1 MSWEFT
7 IPPKIAFG
15 EDSIEVLET
24 IKGESA
30 FIITDEMINNL
41 GYPDRIAKILTE
53 NRFNVAIWDCAK
65 PDPKVSTVKDAA
77 EAIRAFEADTIIAIG
92 GGSVMDTAKAAW
104 VLYERPDI
112 DLAALNPFD
121 ELGLRAK
128 AKLICIPT
136 TAGTGS
142 EVTKAVVIRD
152 DETGRKMATINTEM
166 VPDLAILEP
175 SFTKD
180 LPKTLTAYTGMDA
193 LTHAV
198 EAYVSSWKNDFSDA
212 CAMKAVQIVF
222 EWLPKA
228 IESPHDLE
236 VRGKLLVAAN
246 LAGMAF
252 SNSQVALG
260 HSLGHS
266 MGAVLRL
273 QHGLAVGLALPNT
286 IEFNTNESDEAAKNY
301 AELARLLGVTLK
313 NPVRAAREF
322 AKMVRKLM
330 EKVGCPTSLKAAGVK
345 KKDFKA
351 NLDKLV
357 EFSMMDAAITM
368 NPRNFESSTLRK
380 IFEYMYDGTP
390 IDF

>member
-7 IPPKIAFG
+7 VPPKIAFG
-15 EDSIEVLET
+15 EDSIEALET
-24 IKGESA
+24 LQGKSA
-30 FIITDEMINNL
+30 FIITDEVINKL
-41 GYPDRIAKILTE
+41 GYPDRVARILSE
-53 NRFNVAIWDCAK
+53 NRWNIAIWDCAE
-65 PDPKVSTVKDAA
+65 PDPKVSNVKDAA
-77 EAIRAFEADTIIAIG
+77 EALRAFEADLIIAIG

-121 ELGLRAK
+121 ELGLRKK
-128 AKLICIPT
+128 AKLVCIPT

-152 DETGRKMATINTEM
+152 DETGRKMATINTEI

-175 SFTKD
+175 SFTKE
-180 LPKTLTAYTGMDA
+180 LPKNLTAYTGMDA

-198 EAYVSSWKNDFSDA
+198 EAFVSSWKNDFSDA
-212 CAMKAVQIVF
+212 CSLKAVQMVF

-228 IESPHDLE
+228 VENSDDLE
-236 VRGKLLVAAN
+236 AREKMLVAAN
-246 LAGMAF
+246 LSGMAF

-286 IEFNTNESDEAAKNY
+286 IEFNTNEGDEAARNY
-301 AELARLLGVTLK
+301 AQLARLLGVTLK
-313 NPVRAAREF
+313 NPVKAAKKF
-322 AKMVRKLM
+322 AEMVRELM
-330 EKVGCPTSLKAAGVK
+330 SQIGSPTSLKAAGVK

-351 NLDKLV
+351 ALDQLV

-368 NPRNFESSTLRK
+368 NPRNFESSTLRR
-380 IFEYMYDGTP
+380 IYEYMYDGTP

>member
-7 IPPKIAFG
+7 VPPKIAFG

-24 IKGESA
+24 IQGKSA
-30 FIITDEMINNL
+30 FIITDEMVNSL
-41 GYPDRIAKILTE
+41 GYPDIVAKILSE
-53 NRFNVAIWDCAK
+53 NRWNIAIWDCAET
-65 PDPKVSTVKDAA
+65 DPKVSNVKDAA
-77 EAIRAFEADTIIAIG
+77 DAMRAFEADMIIAIG

-121 ELGLRAK
+121 ELGLRKK
-128 AKLICIPT
+128 ARLICIPT

-152 DETGRKMATINTEM
+152 DETGRKMATINTDM

-180 LPKTLTAYTGMDA
+180 LPKNLTAYTGMDA

-198 EAYVSSWKNDFSDA
+198 EAYVSTWKNDFSDA
-212 CAMKAVQIVF
+212 CTLKAVQMVF
-222 EWLPKA
+222 EWLPVVV
-228 IESPHDLE
+228 ESPEDLE
-236 VRGKLLVAAN
+236 ARGKMLVAAN
-246 LAGMAF
+246 LAGMSF

-286 IEFNTNESDEAAKNY
+286 IEFNTNDSEEAVKNY
-301 AELARLLGVTLK
+301 AELSRVIGVTLK
-313 NPVRAAREF
+313 SPKRAAKRF
-322 AKMVRKLM
+322 AEMVRELM
-330 EKVGCPTSLKAAGVK
+330 DKVGCPTSLKAAKVK

-380 IFEYMYDGTP
+380 IYEYMYDGTP

>member
-7 IPPKIAFG
+7 VPPKIVFG

-24 IKGESA
+24 VQGKSA
-30 FIITDEMINNL
+30 FIITDEVINSL
-41 GYPDRIAKILTE
+41 GYPDRIAKILSD
-53 NRFNVAIWDCAK
+53 NRWNIAIWDCAE
-65 PDPKVSTVKDAA
+65 PDPKVSNARDAS
-77 EAIRAFEADTIIAIG
+77 EAMRAFEADMIIAIG

-112 DLAALNPFD
+112 DLAALNPFA
-121 ELGLRAK
+121 ELGLRKK
-128 AKLICIPT
+128 ARLICIPT

-175 SFTKD
+175 SFTRD
-180 LPKTLTAYTGMDA
+180 LPKSLTAYTGMDA

-198 EAYVSSWKNDFSDA
+198 EAYVSSWKNEFSDA
-212 CAMKAVQIVF
+212 CTLKAVQIVF

-228 IESPHDLE
+228 VENPDDLE
-236 VRGKLLVAAN
+236 ARGKMLVAAN

-252 SNSQVALG
+252 SNSQVALA

-273 QHGLAVGLALPNT
+273 QHGLAVGMALPNT
-286 IEFNTNESDEAAKNY
+286 IEFNINEGDEAARHY
-301 AELARLLGVTLK
+301 AELARLTGVTLK
-313 NPVRAAREF
+313 NPKRAAKKF
-322 AKMVRKLM
+322 AVMVRELM
-330 EKVGCPTSLKAAGVK
+330 EEVGSPTSFKAAGVK

-357 EFSMMDAAITM
+357 DFSMQDAAITM
-368 NPRNFESSTLRK
+368 NPRNFESSTIRK
-380 IFEYMYDGTP
+380 IYEYMYVGTP

>member
-7 IPPKIAFG
+7 VPPKIVFG

-24 IKGESA
+24 IKGRSA
-30 FIITDEMINNL
+30 FIITDEIISKL
-41 GYPDRIAKILTE
+41 GYPDKVAKILSDSRW
-53 NRFNVAIWDCAK
+53 NIAIWDCAE
-65 PDPKVSTVKDAA
+65 PDPKVSNAKDAA
-77 EAIRAFEADTIIAIG
+77 EAMRAFEADMIIAIG

-112 DLAALNPFD
+112 DLASLNPFD
-121 ELGLRAK
+121 ELGLRKK
-128 AKLICIPT
+128 ARLICIPT

-142 EVTKAVVIRD
+142 EATKAVVIRD

-180 LPKTLTAYTGMDA
+180 LPKNLTAYTGMDA

-212 CAMKAVQIVF
+212 CTLKAVPMVF
-222 EWLPKA
+222 KWLPKA
-228 IESPHDLE
+228 VESPDDLE
-236 VRGKLLVAAN
+236 ARGKMLVAAN
-246 LAGMAF
+246 LAGMSF

-273 QHGLAVGLALPNT
+273 QHGLGVGMALPYT
-286 IEFNTNESDEAAKNY
+286 IEFNTNDGDEAAKNY
-301 AELARLLGVTLK
+301 AELARTLGITLK
-313 NPVRAAREF
+313 NPVKAAKKFAEKVRE
-322 AKMVRKLM
+322 LM
-330 EKVGCPTSLKAAGVK
+330 EQVGSPTSFKAAGVK
-345 KKDFKA
+345 KKDFNT

-357 EFSMMDAAITM
+357 DFSMMDAAITM

-380 IFEYMYDGTP
+380 IYEYMYVGTP

>member
-7 IPPKIAFG
+7 VPPKIAFG
-15 EDSIEVLET
+15 EESIEVLET
-24 IKGESA
+24 IQGQSA
-30 FIITDEMINNL
+30 FIITDEVINKL
-41 GYPDRIAKILTE
+41 GYPDTIAKILTE
-53 NRFNVAIWDCAK
+53 NRFNIAIWDCAE
-65 PDPKVSTVKDAA
+65 PDPKVSNVKDAA
-77 EAIRAFEADTIIAIG
+77 EAMRAFEADIIIAIG

-128 AKLICIPT
+128 ARLICIPT

-175 SFTKD
+175 AFTKD
-180 LPKTLTAYTGMDA
+180 LPKNLTAYTGMDA

-212 CAMKAVQIVF
+212 CTLKAVQIVF

-228 IESPHDLE
+228 VENPEDLE
-236 VRGKLLVAAN
+236 ARGKMLVAAN

-273 QHGLAVGLALPNT
+273 QHGLAVGMALPNT
-286 IEFNTNESDEAAKNY
+286 IEFNTNESEEAAKNY
-301 AELARLLGVTLK
+301 AELARVLNVTLK
-313 NPVRAAREF
+313 NPKRAARKF
-322 AKMVRKLM
+322 AEMVRELM
-330 EKVGCPTSLKAAGVK
+330 AQVGSPTSLKAAGVK

-357 EFSMMDAAITM
+357 DFSMQDAAITM
-368 NPRNFESSTLRK
+368 NPRNFESSALRK
-380 IFEYMYDGTP
+380 IYEYMYDGTP

>member
-7 IPPKIAFG
+7 VPPKIAFG

-24 IKGESA
+24 LKGKSA
-30 FIITDEMINNL
+30 FIVTDEVVNKL
-41 GYPDRIAKILTE
+41 GYPDRIAKILSE
-53 NRFNVAIWDCAK
+53 NRWNIAIWDCAE
-65 PDPKVSTVKDAA
+65 PDPKVSNVRDAA
-77 EAIRAFEADTIIAIG
+77 EAMRAFETDLIIAIG

-121 ELGLRAK
+121 ELGLRKK
-128 AKLICIPT
+128 ARLVCIPT

-152 DETGRKMATINTEM
+152 DETGRKMATINTDM

-180 LPKTLTAYTGMDA
+180 LPRNLTAYTGMDA

-198 EAYVSSWKNDFSDA
+198 EAFVSSWKNDFSDG
-212 CAMKAVQIVF
+212 CSLKAVQIIF
-222 EWLPKA
+222 EWLPRA
-228 IESPHDLE
+228 VENPDDLE
-236 VRGKLLVAAN
+236 AREKMLVAAN

-286 IEFNTNESDEAAKNY
+286 IEFNINEGDEAAKNY
-301 AELARLLGVTLK
+301 AQLTRLLGVTLK
-313 NPVRAAREF
+313 NPVKAAKKF
-322 AKMVRKLM
+322 AEMVRDLM
-330 EKVGCPTSLKAAGVK
+330 DRVGSPTSLKAAGVK

-351 NLDKLV
+351 ALNQLV

-368 NPRNFESSTLRK
+368 NPRNFESSTLRR
-380 IFEYMYDGTP
+380 IYEYMYDGTS

>member
-7 IPPKIAFG
+7 VPPKVVFG

-24 IKGESA
+24 LQGKSA
-30 FIITDEMINNL
+30 FIITDEVINKL
-41 GYPDRIAKILTE
+41 GYPDKVAKILSD
-53 NRFNVAIWDCAK
+53 NRWNIAIWDCAES
-65 PDPKVSTVKDAA
+65 DPKVSNAKDAA
-77 EAIRAFEADTIIAIG
+77 EAMRAFEADMIIAIG
-92 GGSVMDTAKAAW
+92 GGSVIDTAKAAW

-112 DLAALNPFD
+112 DLASLNPFD
-121 ELGLRAK
+121 ELGLRKK
-128 AKLICIPT
+128 ARLICIPT

-152 DETGRKMATINTEM
+152 DETGRKMATINTEI

-180 LPKTLTAYTGMDA
+180 LPKNLTAYTGMDA

-198 EAYVSSWKNDFSDA
+198 EAYVSTWKNDFSDA
-212 CAMKAVQIVF
+212 CTLKAVPMVF

-228 IESPHDLE
+228 VENPDDLE
-236 VRGKLLVAAN
+236 ARGKMQVAAN

-252 SNSQVALG
+252 SNSQVALA

-273 QHGLAVGLALPNT
+273 QHGLGVGMALPYT
-286 IEFNTNESDEAAKNY
+286 IEFNTNEGEEAAKNY
-301 AELARLLGVTLK
+301 AELSRTIGVTLK
-313 NPVRAAREF
+313 NPVRAAKKF
-322 AKMVRKLM
+322 AEMVRELM
-330 EKVGCPTSLKAAGVK
+330 ERVGSPTSFKAAGVK

-380 IFEYMYDGTP
+380 IYEYMYDGIP

>member
-7 IPPKIAFG
+7 VPPKIVFG

-24 IKGESA
+24 VQGKSA
-30 FIITDEMINNL
+30 FIITDEVINSL
-41 GYPDRIAKILTE
+41 GYPDRIAKILSD
-53 NRFNVAIWDCAK
+53 NRWNIAIWDCAE
-65 PDPKVSTVKDAA
+65 PDPKVSNARDAS
-77 EAIRAFEADTIIAIG
+77 EAMRAFEADMIIAIG

-112 DLAALNPFD
+112 DLAALNPFA
-121 ELGLRAK
+121 ELGLRKK
-128 AKLICIPT
+128 ARLICIPT

-175 SFTKD
+175 SFTRD
-180 LPKTLTAYTGMDA
+180 LPKSLTAYTGMDA

-198 EAYVSSWKNDFSDA
+198 EAYVSSWKNEFSDA
-212 CAMKAVQIVF
+212 CTLKAVQIVF

-228 IESPHDLE
+228 VENPDDLE
-236 VRGKLLVAAN
+236 ARGKMLVAAN

-252 SNSQVALG
+252 SNSQVALA

-273 QHGLAVGLALPNT
+273 QHGLAVGMALPNT
-286 IEFNTNESDEAAKNY
+286 IEFNINEGDEAARHY
-301 AELARLLGVTLK
+301 AELARLIGVALK
-313 NPVRAAREF
+313 NPKRAAKKF
-322 AKMVRKLM
+322 AVMVRELM
-330 EKVGCPTSLKAAGVK
+330 EEVGSPTSFKAAGVK

-357 EFSMMDAAITM
+357 DFSMQDAAITM
-368 NPRNFESSTLRK
+368 NPRNFESSTIRK
-380 IFEYMYDGTP
+380 IYEYMYVGTP

>member
-7 IPPKIAFG
+7 VPPKIVFG
-15 EDSIEVLET
+15 EDSIEVLERVQG
-24 IKGESA
+24 KSA
-30 FIITDEMINNL
+30 FIITDEVINSL
-41 GYPDRIAKILTE
+41 GYPDKVAKILSD
-53 NRFNVAIWDCAK
+53 NRWNIGIWDCAE
-65 PDPKVSTVKDAA
+65 PDPKVSNVKVAADAM
-77 EAIRAFEADTIIAIG
+77 RAFEADMIIAIG

-121 ELGLRAK
+121 ELGLRKK
-128 AKLICIPT
+128 ARLICIPT

-180 LPKTLTAYTGMDA
+180 LPKNLTAYTGMDA

-198 EAYVSSWKNDFSDA
+198 EAYVSSWKNEFSDA
-212 CAMKAVQIVF
+212 CTLKAVQIVF

-228 IESPHDLE
+228 VENPDDLE
-236 VRGKLLVAAN
+236 ARGKMLVAAN
-246 LAGMAF
+246 LAGLAF
-252 SNSQVALG
+252 SNSQVALA

-266 MGAVLRL
+266 IGAVLRL
-273 QHGLAVGLALPNT
+273 QHGLAVGMALPNT
-286 IEFNTNESDEAAKNY
+286 IEFNINEGDEAAKNY
-301 AELARLLGVTLK
+301 AELARLIGVTLK
-313 NPVRAAREF
+313 NQKRAARKF
-322 AKMVRKLM
+322 AVMVRELM
-330 EKVGCPTSLKAAGVK
+330 EEVGSPTSFKGAGVK
-345 KKDFKA
+345 KRDFKA

-357 EFSMMDAAITM
+357 DFSMQDAAITM
-368 NPRNFESSTLRK
+368 NPRNFESSTIRK
-380 IFEYMYDGTP
+380 IYEYMYDGTP